1 MVYTSSSLIS
11 IFLRRFIFRQFIGG
25 RLICG
30 RFVLNFS
37 KLLFVILFAFL
48 LGACSTGG
56 GKKLKADGELVAEE
70 PELDENGLPKLVK
83 IPNPY
88 DAQTIEISAEART
101 AFGEALAEIEKKNWQ
116 NAEILLQDMT
126 AKFPHL
132 SGPFVNL
139 GIVYQNL
146 EKLELSEQALRKA
159 IEVNKLNVD
168 AYTILALQKRE
179 VGQFAEAEALY
190 KESLAVWPHSIES
203 HRNLGILYDLYMGKF
218 DLALEHYEMC
228 SRLLDQPDK
237 TLRGWII
244 DLKRRMS
251 QQQKNSAQ
259 GGT

>member
-1 MVYTSSSLIS
+1 MAYTSSSLTS
-11 IFLRRFIFRQFIGG
+11 AFLRRFIFRQFI
-25 RLICG
+25 LG
-30 RFVLNFS
+30 RFIIDYC
-37 KLLFVILFAFL
+37 KLLFVILFTL
-48 LGACSTGG
+48 LLAACSTGG
-56 GKKLKADGELVAEE
+56 GEKLKTDGELVAEE

-88 DAQTIEISAEART
+88 DAQAVEISAEAR
-101 AFGEALAEIEKKNWQ
+101 AAYAEALAAIEKKNWQ
-116 NAEILLQDMT
+116 SAEILLQDMT

-146 EKLELSEQALRKA
+146 EKFELSEQALRRA
-159 IEVNKLNVD
+159 IEVNKLNID

-190 KESLAVWPHSIES
+190 KESLVVWPHSVES